1 MTWNDKL
8 VDQFIPDLESH
19 VWVVSDPDAIVRN
32 EAILGRLET
41 KGFDT
46 VFFEDPLAFRYEYE
60 SRIRPGWERG
70 EGKPLVILFDEDFG
84 GLDSL
89 PSDILLRSN
98 QLSFGLR
105 ELFPQL
111 DYDVMA
117 ELLPEEWT
125 VLSESAAKTPGRIF
139 RSAETEELALRLC
152 FKIVPNLLD
161 CTAELLR
168 RLIELHR
175 SNRPLSPR
183 LAARLARELEGNTD
197 FQGWPIEALSTDRAF
212 FVQFL
217 QERWSRYVGQQLGT
231 PEADST
237 NLTEGPND
245 LAFDQPVLRGYV
257 EALFE
262 DEMLTPIRISGD
274 FSQLPEWCAI
284 GVIRPAKRQALSTD
298 RLQKLVAAI
307 PDITASYRD
316 WIQFGIRYS
325 KLVSQVFCEGN
336 LAIRTVFWNQVWP
349 AVDSQFAEW
358 LKHGYGSLHNLPASP
373 PVMVHHIPKQL
384 ARWRNDGEK
393 VALLVLDG
401 LSCSGWYSL
410 RESLLSQLER
420 DVSVEDSAAFTW
432 LPSLTPI
439 CRQALFSGLSPKLFP
454 DTLKRTDCDGPRW
467 KSFWESNGALLSK
480 QIYHSRVDGTL
491 TDISDID
498 EDALDRVEALGMTIS
513 KPDEIMH
520 GMTLGWAG
528 WHQQLELWSEDH
540 FLDNLVNR
548 LLNAGFTVCLT
559 ADHGNLES
567 VGTGK
572 INEGVMAENRG
583 QRVRVYPNEVLRESA
598 LNEYQ
603 ESSHG
608 FDAGML
614 PDGYFPIFASGRG
627 AFVAQDETIV
637 AHGGTS
643 LDELLVPWVVLRE
656 VNK

>member
-1 MTWNDKL
+1 MTWKDKL
-8 VDQFIPDLESH
+8 VDQFIPDLEPR
-19 VWVVSDPDAIVRN
+19 VWVVSDPDAIVRS
-32 EAILGRLET
+32 EEILGRLET
-41 KGFDT
+41 KGFD
-46 VFFEDPLAFRYEYE
+46 VIFFEEPLAFRYEYE

-70 EGKPLVILFDEDFG
+70 DGKPLVVIFDERIDGFDG
-84 GLDSL
+84 L
-89 PSDILLRSN
+89 PSDLLLSAN

-111 DYDVMA
+111 DYDVMV
-117 ELLPEEWT
+117 ELQPDQWT
-125 VLSESAAKTPGRIF
+125 VLGDSAVKTPGKIF
-139 RSAETEELALRLC
+139 RASDTEDLALRMC
-152 FKIVPNLLD
+152 FKIVPDLID
-161 CTAELLR
+161 TASELLR

-175 SNRPLSPR
+175 LNRPLSPR
-183 LAARLARELEGNTD
+183 LAARLDCELVSRGD
-197 FQGWPIEALSTDRAF
+197 FKGWPIEAMSMDRVV

-217 QERWSRYVGQQLGT
+217 QERWERYVGQQLGISD
-231 PEADST
+231 ADT
-237 NLTEGPND
+237 VNRIEGPAD
-245 LAFDQPVLRGYV
+245 LAFDDPVLRGFV
-257 EALFE
+257 ATLFE
-262 DEMLTPIRISGD
+262 EDILAPVEIPIDSSD
-274 FSQLPEWCAI
+274 LQLWWSV
-284 GVIRPAKRQALSTD
+284 GVVRPAKRQALSTD

-307 PDITASYRD
+307 PDSAAGYRD

-336 LAIRTVFWNQVWP
+336 LALRTVFWNQVWP
-349 AVDSQFAEW
+349 AVDSQFSKW

-410 RESLLSQLER
+410 RESWLAQLEG

-480 QIYHSRVDGTL
+480 QIYHSRVDGALAEL
-491 TDISDID
+491 TDID
-498 EDALDRVEALGMTIS
+498 EDAFDRVEALGMTIS

-520 GMTLGWAG
+520 GMTLGWPG
-528 WHQQLELWSEDH
+528 WHQQLQLWNEDR
-540 FLDNLVNR
+540 FLGNLVNR
-548 LLNAGFTVCLT
+548 LLSAGFTVCLT

-583 QRVRVYPNEVLRESA
+583 QRVRVYPNAVLRESA
-598 LNEYQ
+598 LNEHQ
-603 ESSHG
+603 ESSNG

-643 LDELLVPWVVLRE
+643 LDELLVPWVVLRGSE
-656 VNK
+656 